1 MKFFTEGKN
10 HPLPLMLAPTRTP
23 TWQHTRT
30 PTRTRTWPHTR
41 THTLMNMKQRLPLKA
56 LTIIAWTKSLTLNRE
71 KNPTPAKSQIIIIST
86 KWKVRQQL
94 QKLLLNFYLGPSQG

>member
-1 MKFFTEGKN
+1 MKFFTEGKKSSPPSHVGSTHA
-10 HPLPLMLAPTRTP
+10 HP
-23 TWQHTRT
+23 H
-30 PTRTRTWPHTR
+30 PHAHAHGSTHALTR